1 MHIIFVPFGEEKK
14 YEALGWVYSE
24 HCPRGDGFIA
34 GDIYRWEGGGQ
45 PVYPEEPDVDAMR
58 DDAIERHLIEADYS
72 NSPAIESE

>member
-34 GDIYRWEGGGQ
+34 GDIYKWGGEGR
-45 PVYPEEPDVDAMR
+45 PVYPDCDMEAVEQYRARRANEPR
-58 DDAIERHLIEADYS
+58 
-72 NSPAIESE
+72 